1 MKIRSALIL
10 GITAILFLIP
20 AMALGQGPANDD
32 SDQVQVQELQIG
44 DKVYVLD
51 GVHKNRVGTISQF
64 TGSMYQVDGL
74 PHNYVGEQYFTPSQ
88 LERVDLKN
96 QFQGIE
102 DLRNAWRFVITSITG
117 A

>member
-1 MKIRSALIL
+1 MKIRSALIIT
-10 GITAILFLIP
+10 ITAILFLVP
-20 AMALGQGPANDD
+20 AMALGQRPAND
-32 SDQVQVQELQIG
+32 SDQVQELQIG
-44 DKVYVLD
+44 DKVYVLE

-74 PHNYVGEQYFTPSQ
+74 PHNYMGQQYFTPSQ

-102 DLRNAWRFVITSITG
+102 DLRNAWRFIVTSLTG

>member
-1 MKIRSALIL
+1 LKIRSALIIT
-10 GITAILFLIP
+10 ITAILFLVP
-20 AMALGQGPANDD
+20 AMALGFNDD
-32 SDQVQVQELQIG
+32 SDHVQELQIG

-74 PHNYVGEQYFTPSQ
+74 PHNYMGQQYFIPSQ

-102 DLRNAWRFVITSITG
+102 DLRNAWRFVVTSITG

>member
-1 MKIRSALIL
+1 MKIRSALIIA
-10 GITAILFLIP
+10 ITAILFLVP
-20 AMALGQGPANDD
+20 AMALGQGTANDD
-32 SDQVQVQELQIG
+32 SDQVQELQIG

-74 PHNYVGEQYFTPSQ
+74 PHNYMGEQYFTPSQ

-96 QFQGIE
+96 QFQGID
-102 DLRNAWRFVITSITG
+102 DLRNAWRFVVTYITG